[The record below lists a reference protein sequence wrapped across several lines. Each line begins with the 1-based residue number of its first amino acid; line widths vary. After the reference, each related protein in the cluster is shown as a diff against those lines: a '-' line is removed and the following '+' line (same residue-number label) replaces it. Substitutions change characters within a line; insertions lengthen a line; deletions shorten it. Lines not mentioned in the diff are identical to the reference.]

1 MRGGR
6 FIHGG
11 ESGDHSNPLF
21 LIWSG
26 LRTTPPGAVS
36 FTDCAAHCAAFPILV
51 VALFYLLRYLFG
63 AGGNLKDWME
73 ATDLIGAP

>member
-26 LRTTPPGAVS
+26 LRTTLPGAVS
-36 FTDCAAHCAAFPILV
+36 LV
-51 VALFYLLRYLFG
+51 IVQRTVARQSPPPSPVNQSEDEQQNNRADG
-63 AGGNLKDWME
+63 RADDGRDN
-73 ATDLIGAP
+73 P